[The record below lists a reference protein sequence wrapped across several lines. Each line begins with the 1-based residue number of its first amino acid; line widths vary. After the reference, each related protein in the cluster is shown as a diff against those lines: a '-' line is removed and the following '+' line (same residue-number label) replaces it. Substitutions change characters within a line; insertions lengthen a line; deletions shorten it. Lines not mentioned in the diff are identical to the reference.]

1 MGRRTDGRGDRERR
15 ASRYIEGTE
24 LTHERRHR
32 NDKRAATLS
41 LFDRVLVGIDGSEES
56 REAARQ
62 AALLLDGEL
71 TLLAAY
77 DVAPAIGGTG
87 THVPA
92 YMDEDLQREAAT
104 GSLRR
109 ARNDVAT
116 ASPTGKIVRGRAASA
131 LISEVEREQ
140 DTLLV
145 VGSHGIGR
153 LAGFVIGSTATEI
166 IHTVLRGTSTLGA
179 LQR

>member
-1 MGRRTDGRGDRERR
+1 
-15 ASRYIEGTE
+15 
-24 LTHERRHR
+24 
-32 NDKRAATLS
+32 
-41 LFDRVLVGIDGSEES
+41 LVGIDGSEES